1 MLRGPR
7 CGPVSVQLRLR
18 DVRPRPWCWAE
29 YDAGRQAMSVK
40 EFQRKLLDWMSVRGR
55 GLVALRKLFKVGRCR
70 LTPGWPALGIS
81 D

>member
-1 MLRGPR
+1 
-7 CGPVSVQLRLR
+7 
-18 DVRPRPWCWAE
+18 
-29 YDAGRQAMSVK
+29 MSVK